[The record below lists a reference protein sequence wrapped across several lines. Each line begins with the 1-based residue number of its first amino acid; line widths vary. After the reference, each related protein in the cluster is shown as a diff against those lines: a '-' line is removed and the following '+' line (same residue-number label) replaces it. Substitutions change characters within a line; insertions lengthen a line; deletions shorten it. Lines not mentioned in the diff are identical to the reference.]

1 MIDRDVR
8 LTTGDDMGR
17 EAKITYEQ
25 VAAAA
30 DAMCAANLRP
40 SSRTVRERLGNTG
53 SMGTINRL
61 LQEWK
66 ATQERHVM
74 QPLTLPPVLQRA
86 ILDFMAQ
93 ELAQSKGQLESSLA
107 EQRDEMA
114 ELAIENERQGADIEE
129 RINSEV
135 TLRAE
140 LATLQGRIA
149 QTESELSNARRETV
163 AEREEAAKARVDLA
177 KALLRLEAMPR
188 LEADLAALRDEL
200 KSERQDGTAATQLAA
215 VLEAKLE
222 AARERA
228 AQAEMIAAEARA
240 AVSQKDG
247 SRRDS
252 GRGNGSERRTQ
263 PEKNA

>member
-1 MIDRDVR
+1 MIDRDVS
-8 LTTGDDMGR
+8 TTGDAMGR

-30 DAMCAANLRP
+30 DAMCAAHLKP

-66 ATQERHVM
+66 ATQERHVT

-93 ELAQSKGQLESSLA
+93 ELAQSKVQLESSLA

-114 ELAIENERQGADIEE
+114 DLAIENERQGADIEE

-135 TLRAE
+135 ALRAE
-140 LATLQGRIA
+140 LATLQGRIV

-200 KSERQDGTAATQLAA
+200 KAERQDRTAATQLAA

-240 AVSQKDG
+240 AVSPKDS
-247 SRRDS
+247 SRRET

-263 PEKNA
+263 PEKKA

>member
-1 MIDRDVR
+1 
-8 LTTGDDMGR
+8 MGR
-17 EAKITYEQ
+17 ETKITYEQ

-40 SSRTVRERLGNTG
+40 SSRMVRERLGNTG

-66 ATQERHVM
+66 ASQERHIA

-93 ELAQSKGQLESSLA
+93 ELANAKAQLEAALA
-107 EQRDEMA
+107 EQRQEMTD
-114 ELAIENERQGADIEE
+114 LAIENERQGADIDD
-129 RINSEV
+129 RINAEV
-135 TLRAE
+135 ELRAE

-149 QTESELSNARRETV
+149 QTEGELAHARRETMR
-163 AEREEAAKARVDLA
+163 EREEAANARIDLA

-188 LEADLAALRDEL
+188 LEADLKALRDEL
-200 KSERQDGTAATQLAA
+200 KSERLERTAATQLAA

-228 AQAEMIAAEARA
+228 VQAEAVGADMRA
-240 AVSQKDG
+240 AAIGGAAAKREAARIDG
-247 SRRDS
+247 AERRRD
-252 GRGNGSERRTQ
+252 T
-263 PEKNA
+263 EKKN